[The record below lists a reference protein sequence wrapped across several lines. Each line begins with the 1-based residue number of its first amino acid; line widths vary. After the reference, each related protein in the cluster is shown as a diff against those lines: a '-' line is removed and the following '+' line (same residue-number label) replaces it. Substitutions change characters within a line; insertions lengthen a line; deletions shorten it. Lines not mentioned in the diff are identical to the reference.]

1 MATFGGSNYRKLP
14 AMYQHFLVPVYPNLG
29 RMIYIDGKAHREPHV
44 HSSPDW
50 ESHHNQW
57 ILLMP
62 FEPSGEE
69 FEDLP
74 TWQSEKML
82 SGAHFDGNAMKL
94 LRAMFRSRKVSW
106 KSRMDKNSM
115 SWENSAQE
123 IHNSAKSA
131 RSRASKVQTT
141 AHKQCLAHS
150 ISGSSR
156 GNNPQLSKEPNSASS
171 VKSLRRTVSRS
182 FRNNFTV
189 LSPLSK
195 DSHADVCSLR
205 NR

>member
-123 IHNSAKSA
+123 IH
-131 RSRASKVQTT
+131 V
-141 AHKQCLAHS
+141 
-150 ISGSSR
+150 
-156 GNNPQLSKEPNSASS
+156 
-171 VKSLRRTVSRS
+171 
-182 FRNNFTV
+182 
-189 LSPLSK
+189 
-195 DSHADVCSLR
+195 
-205 NR
+205 